1 MTKKWAPPSHFSSDK
16 TQGLRRWSKQSQP
29 LSVVMG
35 ANPQRM
41 RAQQLR
47 DPPASPGNVL

>member
-1 MTKKWAPPSHFSSDK
+1 MTKKWAPPSPFSSDR

-29 LSVVMG
+29 LGVDMG

-41 RAQQLR
+41 LAQQLR
-47 DPPASPGNVL
+47 DLPASPGNML